1 MPDRSRIPRAIDRF
15 NNYISNTNSY
25 LVAENAAN
33 AIRLGILPAEVMGWT
48 AFVGKWN
55 PLYLKYI
62 DGKGSRT
69 TAITDQ
75 LHAIVAGCVQFDQT
89 NHILDRIAA
98 SPVVT
103 VSDMEIFNIKK
114 GILIKT
120 THTRPQAALTE
131 PLFASIQPIGGGTV
145 SIKCHG
151 SSGGRASIFAGA
163 DAVQYSYF
171 VGDTPPGMADAYGLQ
186 REISTKATI
195 HLTLS
200 PASSGKYLYIY
211 LRWYLVKHPSLAGPW
226 SSMQTMLIL

>member
-33 AIRLGILPAEVMGWT
+33 AFRLGILTAEVTRWS
-48 AFVGKWN
+48 AFVNEWS

-62 DGKGSRT
+62 DAKGSRT

-75 LHAIVAGCVQFDQT
+75 LHSIIAGCVQFDQT
-89 NHILDRIAA
+89 NHLLDRIAA

-114 GILIKT
+114 GILRKT

-131 PLFASIQPIGGGTV
+131 PLFAAIQPIGGGTV
-145 SIKCHG
+145 SIKCRG
-151 SSGGRASIFAGA
+151 ASGGRAAIFAGA
-163 DAVQYSYF
+163 DAVQLNYTI
-171 VGDTPPGMADAYGLQ
+171 GDTPPVSADAYGLKS
-186 REISTKATI
+186 EISTKASI
-195 HLTLS
+195 QLALS
-200 PASSGKYLYIY
+200 PTSTGKHLYIY
-211 LRWYLVKHPSLAGPW
+211 LR
-226 SSMQTMLIL
+226 